1 MFRTAVVAFCAFF
14 SGCHATPSSDLD
26 ARESKRRTDIYAGS
40 ALLSTYSHVKR
51 SADVLSYTGAPQAGC
66 LSYGPYAQVKG
77 LDVVLIPAI
86 EFSAEFS
93 PSTYD
98 TCNKRDWKKKCVG
111 WDTHADDHGLIVDVV
126 GKANGEAF
134 RTQKEFKNPSGRT
147 IPRQSLAFDP
157 MRFEGAQHLTDVEVR
172 ICGIVTHT
180 LNAEIYNVTLEWVW
194 DEEVCDDPVRCP
206 SPEAVREFVRGLR
219 DSLPVHT
226 KSLIAHR
233 SHYYLAKKSEHSVAC
248 LLHEAKSRA
257 AMDDVVAEV
266 TQRFANTFGK
276 PYQPEAYD
284 CSTRTALDIHAET
297 CAVEDQSDVCLAVR
311 SYLATSQWFLKQQE
325 EVSRRLASETVRA
338 SGDLHAE
345 VQAVFQEVHHA
356 AMD

>member
-1 MFRTAVVAFCAFF
+1 MLRTAVVVLCAFF
-14 SGCHATPSSDLD
+14 SGCSSTSSSDLD
-26 ARESKRRTDIYAGS
+26 ARESKRRTDVYAGS
-40 ALLSTYSHVKR
+40 ALPSNYNHITR
-51 SADVLSYTGAPQAGC
+51 TADSLSYTGTPQAGC

-86 EFSAEFS
+86 EFSAQFS

-111 WDTHADDHGLIVDVV
+111 WDTHAYDHGLVVDVV
-126 GKANGEAF
+126 GKANGVGFSA
-134 RTQKEFKNPSGRT
+134 QKEFKNPSGPS
-147 IPRQSLAFDP
+147 IPRQNVAFDP
-157 MRFEGAQHLTDVEVR
+157 MRFDGAQHLSDVEVR
-172 ICGIVTHT
+172 VCGLVTNT
-180 LNAEIYNVTLEWVW
+180 FSAEIYRVTLEWVW

-226 KSLIAHR
+226 KGLIAHR

-248 LLHEAKSRA
+248 LLKEAKSRS

-276 PYQPEAYD
+276 AYQPESYD
-284 CSTRTALDIHAET
+284 CTTGIALDIHAEA
-297 CAVEDQSDVCLAVR
+297 CAPDDQSDACLAAR
-311 SYLATSQWFLKQQE
+311 SYKATSEWFVRQQE
-325 EVSRRLASETVRA
+325 EVSRRLASDTVRV
-338 SGDLHAE
+338 SSDLLAE
-345 VQAVFQEVHHA
+345 LQAVFQEVHHA